1 MKPFR
6 EYEGKNVDKAVKIA
20 CQELGIDKK
29 ELMYDVLSS
38 GSSGIFGL
46 VRVKNAKIRVKLSKA
61 QETNILKDK
70 QVDVFSSEGVSSL
83 VDEAFG
89 DVDFKSKS
97 KLSRFKPFAR
107 KKVVDKP
114 ITSQPVVDKSVN
126 TNFDTNS
133 DTKSDDNFSFNDDF
147 NADNTYNSTEKTN
160 QERSAFPRSF
170 MHREPVS
177 SEIEAAGL
185 KVLQKITD
193 LITDDAKI
201 TVKNDIG
208 RLSFN
213 IEGGK
218 SAMLIGR
225 RGQTLEALQYLVDKI
240 VNKQSDYRIRVQ
252 IDVEGYLDTR
262 RGNLKSLARKLAEK
276 AKYTGKSTTIG
287 QMNAHDRRIVHLTL
301 KDDKDVR
308 TQSMGDGYYRRLVIF
323 PRKSHYRSKKQS
335 QSYRPYSQR
344 TDKTSHST
352 RQTENSNE

>member
-1 MKPFR
+1 MKPFL
-6 EYEGKNVDKAVKIA
+6 EFEGKNVNKAVKTA
-20 CQELGIDKK
+20 CSELNIDKK
-29 ELMYDVLSS
+29 DLEYDVLSS

-46 VRVKNAKIRVKLSKA
+46 VRIKNAKIRVKLSKA
-61 QETNILKDK
+61 QENTIKASEK
-70 QVDVFSSEGVSSL
+70 IDVFSSEGVSSL

-89 DVDFKSKS
+89 DTGSKSNNFKSS
-97 KLSRFKPFAR
+97 NN
-107 KKVVDKP
+107 KP
-114 ITSQPVVDKSVN
+114 IAKNSFTGKPDGNKYFGKGTTSSNITEN
-126 TNFDTNS
+126 T
-133 DTKSDDNFSFNDDF
+133 
-147 NADNTYNSTEKTN
+147 ATERP
-160 QERSAFPRSF
+160 EFPRSF
-170 MHREPVS
+170 MHKEPVS
-177 SEIEAAGL
+177 DEIEALGL
-185 KVLQKITD
+185 EVLRKITD
-193 LITDDAKI
+193 LITDDAVI

-262 RGNLKSLARKLAEK
+262 RDNLKSLARKLAEK

-301 KDDKDVR
+301 KDDKGIR

-323 PRKSHYRSKKQS
+323 PRKSQYRNKKQA
-335 QSYRPYSQR
+335 QPYRPYSQR
-344 TDKTSHST
+344 TTPQHHST
-352 RQTENSNE
+352 QPATNMVENLNESSVEIPVEIPVETKMEA